1 MTTTAEETTR
11 ETAHR
16 CAAAL
21 RRAAVRDLAQ
31 ALEDDR
37 NPWEA
42 AKIWREEI
50 KQAWAR
56 ALEDCG
62 YPEDIRTAKTRFP
75 L

>member
-1 MTTTAEETTR
+1 MTTTAADTTR
-11 ETAHR
+11 ETAR
-16 CAAAL
+16 RFATTL

-31 ALEDDR
+31 TLEDDR
-37 NPWEA
+37 DPWEA

-50 KQAWAR
+50 KQAWAG